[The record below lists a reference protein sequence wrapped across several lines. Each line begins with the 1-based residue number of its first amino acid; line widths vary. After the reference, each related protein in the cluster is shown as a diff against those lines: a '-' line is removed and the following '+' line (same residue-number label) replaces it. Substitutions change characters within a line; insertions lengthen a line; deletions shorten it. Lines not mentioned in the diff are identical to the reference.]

1 MSVISLEGSAKNA
14 MHADPKMAAEN
25 SSLLTVTVFSVIG
38 MVLTMSFALVP
49 ASEQALTIWY

>member
-1 MSVISLEGSAKNA
+1 MSVISLEGSAKIA
-14 MHADPKMAAEN
+14 AHVDPKMAAEN